1 MSAAAPCCRPTFFPS
16 VFNQVPA
23 TTVQSR
29 LRDSF
34 CRWGLPEAFGLDC
47 GHPWGIWNDLP
58 TAFALWLVG
67 LGIALHF
74 CPVGQKQLQ
83 GVVEKSQD
91 TGQRWAEPGRCH
103 SVAELQARLDEMD
116 RIQREEYPS
125 LQGHSRLAVFPQLR
139 QPLRCY
145 SVAWEEGNW
154 DLRRAQEYLAG
165 HTALRRANVRG
176 QVSIY
181 NRRYSVGVGHR
192 HQLVRVYSE
201 VDTGEWVF
209 LSEAGAVL
217 RRLQATEITRA
228 RIMSLDVSA

>member
-1 MSAAAPCCRPTFFPS
+1 MSSNIRSEIGPHFIYNISMASDRIDSVTLSQAELAELRALAAE
-16 VFNQVPA
+16 NA
-23 TTVQSR
+23 TLRQR
-29 LRDSF
+29 L
-34 CRWGLPEAFGLDC
+34 
-47 GHPWGIWNDLP
+47 
-58 TAFALWLVG
+58 
-67 LGIALHF
+67 
-74 CPVGQKQLQ
+74 
-83 GVVEKSQD
+83 
-91 TGQRWAEPGRCH
+91 
-103 SVAELQARLDEMD
+103 AELQARLDEMD

-139 QPLRCY
+139 QPLRSY
-145 SVAWEEGNW
+145 SLAWEEEHW

-181 NRRYSVGVGHR
+181 NRRYSMGVGHR
-192 HQLVRVYSE
+192 HQLVRVYYE

-217 RRLQATEITRA
+217 RRLQATEISRA